1 MVDLDAARR
10 RLEDDLRVVAHQH
23 SRISA
28 HLRNEDR
35 EVPDDWTEMAQFME
49 NDEVLEA
56 LEERTRE
63 RVQSTIRAVG
73 RIEEGTYTTC
83 ASCGETISD
92 ERLELLPTTPV
103 CAACA

>member
-1 MVDLDAARR
+1 MADIKAIRKK
-10 RLEDDLRVVAHQH
+10 LEDEFHEVLGQH
-23 SRISA
+23 GRISA

-35 EVPDDWTEMAQFME
+35 EVPADWSDMAQFVE

-63 RVQSTIRAVG
+63 RVDAIRRAVL
-73 RIEEGTYTTC
+73 RIDAGEYTTC
-83 ASCGETISD
+83 ASCGESISD
-92 ERLELLPTTPV
+92 ERLELLPTTPI